1 MASVTLESLPVEL
14 IEEIVAWLDFHDHCA
29 LRLTGRTI
37 SVKSSNAAFRNY
49 FLSKKVEI
57 AEASLEHFVGV
68 TQPGR
73 FGLWIQDLTLYA
85 TPSQSY
91 VDDEDTGE
99 LLPINPRMIELLAQG
114 FANIHNNSPHDEPL
128 SITLKVL
135 GDSYLGALADRV
147 FQVTMS
153 ALKSSGLPI
162 RSLDAFA
169 DGYSHTYGGR
179 CSFPFGEI
187 PEAVFG
193 GSTADLTR
201 LAAAFQ
207 PCKKIGLSLAH
218 HIHKIDFL
226 RTQELS
232 SMPEYEFELPPS
244 YEEARENTRSLARL
258 LSLCPTLE
266 ELHLAW
272 EYDDFEETAGVREEL
287 YFFDRV
293 VESCQFQGLKKC
305 TLYDIRMSEATLMTF
320 FRQLTRLVHLD
331 LELIHI
337 DGHSDG
343 LFRLLSTA
351 MPELNYLRLQSL
363 YSSSGTIYFPHEARD
378 NLVRFPLSRSAQR
391 LIRRGVDARRPVITK
406 IR

>member
-14 IEEIVAWLDFHDHCA
+14 IEEIVAWLDFHAHCA

-37 SVKSSNAAFRNY
+37 SVKSSNATFRNY
-49 FLSKKVEI
+49 FLSKKLEI
-57 AEASLEHFVGV
+57 AEAPLEQFVGV

-73 FGLWIQDLTLYA
+73 FGLWVQDLILYTSIA
-85 TPSQSY
+85 LHTEEVPPVSPR
-91 VDDEDTGE
+91 VFE
-99 LLPINPRMIELLAQG
+99 LLVQG

-128 SITLKVL
+128 SITLKVF
-135 GDSYLGALADRV
+135 GDGYLGALTDRV

-153 ALKSSGLPI
+153 ALKSSGLPL

-187 PEAVFG
+187 PAVFG

-226 RTQELS
+226 RPRGS
-232 SMPEYEFELPPS
+232 PSRPGDDFELPPS
-244 YEEARENTRSLARL
+244 YEEARENTRSLAHL
-258 LSLCPTLE
+258 LNLCPTLE
-266 ELHLAW
+266 ELHLVW
-272 EYDDFEETAGVREEL
+272 EYDDFDETAG
-287 YFFDRV
+287 
-293 VESCQFQGLKKC
+293 
-305 TLYDIRMSEATLMTF
+305 
-320 FRQLTRLVHLD
+320 LTRLVRLD
-331 LELIHI
+331 LKLIHV
-337 DGHSDG
+337 DGHFDG

-351 MPELNYLRLQSL
+351 MPELNYLRLQYL
-363 YSSSGTIYFPHEARD
+363 YSSSGTIYFPHEPRD
-378 NLVRFPLSRSAQR
+378 NFVRSPLSRSAQR